1 MDGKNKGRENLIPFN
16 ERTVE
21 EQRRIQRKGGKAS
34 GKARREK
41 ADLRKMMKIA
51 LDEKIGNKD
60 LTHGER
66 LIQSVLNIAENPKNG
81 ASAIRAFETILRMIG
96 QDLPDVGEN
105 NITDEVREA
114 VERLVKNVDV
124 TEQNPGD

>member
-1 MDGKNKGRENLIPFN
+1 MDEKNKGRENLIPFN

-81 ASAIRAFETILRMIG
+81 ASAIRAFETILHIIG
-96 QDLPDVGEN
+96 QDNPEQGQEALDKLDK
-105 NITDEVREA
+105 ILREVRSNAFES
-114 VERLVKNVDV
+114 E
-124 TEQNPGD
+124 TE

>member
-1 MDGKNKGRENLIPFN
+1 
-16 ERTVE
+16 
-21 EQRRIQRKGGKAS
+21 
-34 GKARREK
+34 
-41 ADLRKMMKIA
+41 MMKIA

>member
-1 MDGKNKGRENLIPFN
+1 MDEKNKRNENLIPFN

-66 LIQSVLNIAENPKNG
+66 LIQSVLDIAENPKNG

-105 NITDEVREA
+105 NITDDVREA

-124 TEQNPGD
+124 TGQNPGD

>member
-1 MDGKNKGRENLIPFN
+1 MDGKNKGHENLIPFN